1 MIVFPLQSFMDY
13 DSCYN
18 YLQTIL
24 HPEGLDCPC
33 GRKVKNG
40 QKPHKYRANGLP
52 CFRCKDCGKVFNIF
66 TDTILSGIHYDCIKI
81 VLLLR
86 GFAQGKTTLH
96 LSKELEL
103 NYSNLLNWRHKLQEF
118 AYENRDWSALKDTA
132 IESDEVFI
140 NAGEKGEKHPNED
153 DPPRVRANKKK
164 A

>member
-1 MIVFPLQSFMDY
+1 MDY

-18 YLQTIL
+18 YLLLIL
-24 HPEGLDCPC
+24 HPKGLHCPC
-33 GRKVKNG
+33 GQAVANNK
-40 QKPHKYRANGLP
+40 KPHKYRGNGLP
-52 CFRCKDCGKVFNIF
+52 CFRCKECKKVFNIF

-81 VLLLR
+81 VLILR

-96 LSKELEL
+96 LSKELDL

-118 AYENRDWSALKDTA
+118 SYENRDWSTLEDTA

-140 NAGEKGEKHPNED
+140 NAGEKGEKHPEVD
-153 DPPRVRANKKK
+153 DPPRIRANKKK

>member
-1 MIVFPLQSFMDY
+1 MLVFPIQSFMNY

-18 YLQTIL
+18 YLLTIL
-24 HPEGLDCPC
+24 HPKGLYCPC
-33 GRKVKNG
+33 GQKVGNH
-40 QKPHKYRANGLP
+40 QKPHKYRNNGLP
-52 CFRCKDCGKVFNIF
+52 CFRCKVCGKVFNIF

-81 VLLLR
+81 VLMLR
-86 GFAQGKTTLH
+86 GFAQGKTTQH
-96 LSKELEL
+96 LSQELEM
-103 NYSNLLNWRHKLQEF
+103 NYSNLLDWRHKFQEF
-118 AYENRDWSALKDTA
+118 AYENRDWSALQDTE